1 MKRLIIIALAI
12 SIYSSLPAQKKV
24 NASIQQT
31 TSTIGKYPI
40 VDTGQKE
47 CFDNKTVIEAP
58 AKGSVFYGQDAQFK
72 RNEPSYSDNGNGT
85 ITDQV
90 TGLMWQKG
98 FDVLNYTEALEKLK
112 NFKLA
117 GYNDWRLP
125 TIKEAYSLMLF
136 SGIDVSGED
145 LFSLNPKNSAPFI
158 DTLYFDF
165 KYASN
170 GNRSIDVQ
178 MLTSTFYNG
187 LTMDGQQTVFGLNI
201 TDGRIKGYPL
211 VMPVH
216 PEGTKMGNR
225 QQMPPPGVQNG
236 MPPGQPPVA
245 GKKSQ
250 RNAVGK
256 KLFTV
261 RFVRGNAEYGK
272 NNFKDNLDNT
282 ITDRATNLMWSKEDS
297 KKAMNWEEALA
308 FARQKN
314 NETYLGYSDW
324 RLPNAKELQSIV
336 DYSRSVQKTNSA
348 AIDPLFMT
356 TEIKNEM
363 GQKDF
368 PWFWTST
375 THKGAFNDAAVY
387 ICFGSGL
394 GYMPSPMDETT
405 KLMDVHGAGSQRS
418 DPKSGDPKMF
428 SKGRGPQGDVIRI
441 SNYVRLVRDLH

>member
-1 MKRLIIIALAI
+1 MKSLIIITLAI
-12 SIYSSLPAQKKV
+12 CICCSLSAQEKE
-24 NASIQQT
+24 NTSIQQT
-31 TSTIGKYPI
+31 TSTTGKYSV
-40 VDTGQKE
+40 VDTGQAE
-47 CFDNKTVIEAP
+47 CFDNNNVIETP
-58 AKGSVFYGQDAQFK
+58 VKGSLFYGQDAQFK
-72 RNEPSYSDNGNGT
+72 RNEPSYSDNENGT
-85 ITDQV
+85 ITDRV
-90 TGLMWQKG
+90 TGLIWQKG
-98 FDVLNYTEALEKLK
+98 FESMNYEEALEKLK
-112 NFKLA
+112 SFKLA

-136 SGIDVSGED
+136 SGIDVNGDD
-145 LFSLNPKNSAPFI
+145 LFSLNPKNSVPFI

-201 TDGRIKGYPL
+201 ADGRIKGYPL
-211 VMPVH
+211 VTPVR
-216 PEGTKMGNR
+216 PRGAKMSGR
-225 QQMPPPGVQNG
+225 QQMPPPGAQSG
-236 MPPGQPPVA
+236 MPTGQPPVV
-245 GKKSQ
+245 GKQPK
-250 RNAVGK
+250 REGVDK

-261 RFVRGNAEYGK
+261 RFVRGNTDYGK
-272 NNFKDNLDNT
+272 NNFKDNSDNT
-282 ITDRATNLMWSKEDS
+282 ITDLATNLMWTKEDS
-297 KKAMNWEEALA
+297 KKAMNWEDALA
-308 FARQKN
+308 FAQQKN
-314 NETYLGYSDW
+314 NEAYLGYNDW

-336 DYSRSVQKTNSA
+336 DYSRSIQKTNSA
-348 AIDPLFMT
+348 AIDPLFIS
-356 TEIKNEM
+356 TEIKNEL

-394 GYMPSPMDETT
+394 GYMPSLNNETT

-418 DPKSGDPKMF
+418 DPKSGDPKLF

-441 SNYVRLVRDLH
+441 YNYLRLVRDIL

>member
-1 MKRLIIIALAI
+1 MKSLIIIALATSI
-12 SIYSSLPAQKKV
+12 SCSLPAQKKAS
-24 NASIQQT
+24 ASIQQT
-31 TSTIGKYPI
+31 TSATGKYQI
-40 VDTGQKE
+40 VDTGQAE
-47 CFDNKTVIEAP
+47 CFDNNTVIEAP
-58 AKGSVFYGQDAQFK
+58 AKSSAFYGQDAQFK

-85 ITDQV
+85 ISDRV

-98 FDVLNYTEALEKLK
+98 FEVMNHEEALAKLK

-145 LFSLNPKNSAPFI
+145 LFSSNPKNSAPFI

-187 LTMDGQQTVFGLNI
+187 LTMDGQETVFGLNI
-201 TDGRIKGYPL
+201 ADGRIKGYPL
-211 VMPVH
+211 IMPIH

-225 QQMPPPGVQNG
+225 QQMPPPGVQRG
-236 MPPGQPPVA
+236 MPA
-245 GKKSQ
+245 GHHPIADKKPQ
-250 RNAVGK
+250 RNAMGK

-272 NNFKDNLDNT
+272 NNFKDNSDNT
-282 ITDRATNLMWSKEDS
+282 ITDLATNLMWTKEDS
-297 KKAMNWEEALA
+297 KKAMNWEDALE
-308 FARQKN
+308 FARQRNK
-314 NETYLGYSDW
+314 EVYLGHNDW

-336 DYSRSVQKTNSA
+336 DYGRSVQKTNSA

-356 TEIKNEM
+356 TEIKNEL

-394 GYMPSPMDETT
+394 GYMPSPNNETT

-428 SKGRGPQGDVIRI
+428 SRGRGPQGDVIRI
-441 SNYVRLVRDLH
+441 YNYVRLVRDVH